1 LPVSRTSDSK
11 KNDHRYG
18 DKFLEFEKEVE
29 ILASKE
35 KVWNFI
41 WDVDRFIACVPGCK
55 EAKTIE
61 EGKRYAATMVEKVG
75 PFRVEFPTTIEV
87 LEREELTHIKAQ
99 AAGADNKIGSRMK
112 LELDVHLR
120 EQDSKTVL
128 RFIARVDILG
138 KLAALGHGI
147 IKRKADQVLD
157 EFAQAVKTQLE
168 GAS

>member
-1 LPVSRTSDSK
+1 MQ
-11 KNDHRYG
+11 
-18 DKFLEFEKEVE
+18 FEKEVE
-29 ILASKE
+29 ILAPRE

-61 EGKRYAATMVEKVG
+61 SGKLYSATMIEKVG

-87 LEREELTHIKAQ
+87 LEREDLTRIKAQ
-99 AAGADNKIGSRMK
+99 ASGADNKIGSRMK
-112 LELDVHLR
+112 LSLDVKLR
-120 EQDSKTVL
+120 EQGEKTVL
-128 RFIARVDILG
+128 GFVAGVDILG

-157 EFAQAVKTQLE
+157 EFAQAVKKHLE
-168 GAS
+168 GDS

>member
-1 LPVSRTSDSK
+1 MQ
-11 KNDHRYG
+11 
-18 DKFLEFEKEVE
+18 FEKEVE
-29 ILASKE
+29 ILAPRQ

-61 EGKRYAATMVEKVG
+61 SGKLYSATMIEKVG

-99 AAGADNKIGSRMK
+99 ASGADNKIGSRMK
-112 LELDVHLR
+112 LSLDVNLR
-120 EQDSKTVL
+120 EQGEKTVL
-128 RFIARVDILG
+128 GFVAGVDILG

-157 EFAQAVKTQLE
+157 EFAQAVKKRLE
-168 GAS
+168 GDS